1 MPKLISECVSG
12 EALEYQWAGNGF
24 LDIGPQ
30 ESIVIRYFFTID
42 VLLTEIVNLSFKGVE
57 RSELRTETPEGQ
69 QFKENQMSSNL
80 SHPVSCGQGF
90 YRADLETK
98 SLLVSF
104 WNLPSHY
111 QFNSVCADSIQ
122 SKSQG
127 HGCKTKPTNR
137 KITSWLSN
145 QNYHQY
151 HHHHHYFSITLFNL
165 WP

>member
-1 MPKLISECVSG
+1 MPKLISEWVSG

-42 VLLTEIVNLSFKGVE
+42 VLLTEIVSLSFKGVE

-90 YRADLETK
+90 YMADLETK
-98 SLLVSF
+98 SLLVF
-104 WNLPSHY
+104 FGTYLPTINLIVFVQTPFKARAKDTAAK
-111 QFNSVCADSIQ
+111 Q
-122 SKSQG
+122 
-127 HGCKTKPTNR
+127 
-137 KITSWLSN
+137 N
-145 QNYHQY
+145 QQ
-151 HHHHHYFSITLFNL
+151 TEK
-165 WP
+165 